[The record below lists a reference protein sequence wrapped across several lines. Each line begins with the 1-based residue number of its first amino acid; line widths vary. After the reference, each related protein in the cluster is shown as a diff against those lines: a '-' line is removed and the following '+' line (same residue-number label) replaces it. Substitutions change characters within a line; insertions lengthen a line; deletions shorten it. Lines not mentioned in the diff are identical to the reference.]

1 MSLQYV
7 YIPNAICIGIIL
19 IPFQQLLRGQ
29 VDLLEPI
36 RKSVTY
42 AKIEVISYS
51 SLKSVTGII
60 VVYHTYRDC

>member
-19 IPFQQLLRGQ
+19 ISFQQLCRGQ
-29 VDLLEPI
+29 VDLFEPI

-42 AKIEVISYS
+42 AMIEVISYS
-51 SLKSVTGII
+51 SLKSVAGKI
-60 VVYHTYRDC
+60 VVYHTYSDY

>member
-19 IPFQQLLRGQ
+19 IPFQQLRRGQ
-29 VDLLEPI
+29 VDLFEPI

-51 SLKSVTGII
+51 SLKSVTG
-60 VVYHTYRDC
+60 H